1 MFSSAC
7 NRCTEIHVFA
17 FSSSKAR
24 LSPEEDEII
33 LGNAQE
39 AFSVLTL
46 NKNTACSCYRYA
58 KGYMF
63 LITIL
68 CSRTNLLQTCTSDS
82 IAKSRSASNLW

>member
-39 AFSVLTL
+39 AFTVLTL
-46 NKNTACSCYRYA
+46 NKKHC
-58 KGYMF
+58 
-63 LITIL
+63 L
-68 CSRTNLLQTCTSDS
+68 
-82 IAKSRSASNLW
+82 